1 MIVKASQFSCFMN
14 WTGGCS
20 RPKLGQS
27 EPFSDILQLET
38 YKTKPQLLSSD
49 GNKDSSAMSL
59 TRWKS
64 HTKVG
69 DDEADEQR
77 GERHEDSKS
86 G

>member
-1 MIVKASQFSCFMN
+1 MIVKASQFSHSMN

-20 RPKLGQS
+20 QGKLGQS
-27 EPFSDILQLET
+27 EPFSDILQLKT
-38 YKTKPQLLSSD
+38 YKAKPQLLSSD
-49 GNKDSSAMSL
+49 GNEDSIAMSL

-69 DDEADEQR
+69 DDEADGHREK
-77 GERHEDSKS
+77 HENGTS